1 MKIKTFYCYREF
13 NIVVDEAKLVH
24 DLRRGL
30 GRQIVDVDIIANA
43 MKEADISG
51 DGQLTSGQVE
61 DVLTET
67 NIKIDR
73 TVLKRWMKF
82 ARQNGLTTISIA
94 KLLHLLQRSVNPMLS
109 LQKGTFTEMHY
120 FESASSRLQ

>member
-1 MKIKTFYCYREF
+1 MKNKTFYCYREF

-43 MKEADISG
+43 MKEADVSG
-51 DGQLTSGQVE
+51 DGQLTSEQVE

-73 TVLKRWMKF
+73 TVLKRWMNF

-109 LQKGTFTEMHY
+109 LQKGTIT
-120 FESASSRLQ
+120 